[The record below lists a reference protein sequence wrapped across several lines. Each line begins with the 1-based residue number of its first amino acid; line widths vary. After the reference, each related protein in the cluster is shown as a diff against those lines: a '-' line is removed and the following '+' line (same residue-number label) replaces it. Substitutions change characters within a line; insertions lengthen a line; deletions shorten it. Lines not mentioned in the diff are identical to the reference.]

1 MAKRRRMRPD
11 RACRSAIL
19 QLMGIPPH
27 SRSART
33 PSATPEYIGACEYT
47 HTQNGPVSASTGDG
61 RGVARGVV
69 RRGASSRT
77 ARTVQPICAASPLP
91 VGGQVA
97 LLLASCC
104 RCLLEEVLGSAC
116 AACTHMRTA
125 STNHSAGYSRG
136 VRCVWQ
142 MAACGRQALRGQKQ
156 ARAPC
161 QKATIVLR
169 RPHGKRGASR
179 YGSRQVLTGGVS
191 GKIFL
196 ERNRT
201 VTPLPFPK
209 PLMRTP
215 PGLNPAQ
222 CGPYS
227 I

>member
-1 MAKRRRMRPD
+1 MR
-11 RACRSAIL
+11 
-19 QLMGIPPH
+19 
-27 SRSART
+27 SR
-33 PSATPEYIGACEYT
+33 
-47 HTQNGPVSASTGDG
+47 
-61 RGVARGVV
+61 ARGL
-69 RRGASSRT
+69 GASLRP

-142 MAACGRQALRGQKQ
+142 MAACGRQARRGQKQ

-179 YGSRQVLTGGVS
+179 YGSCRCEHGGVF
-191 GKIFL
+191 GEKVF
-196 ERNRT
+196 ERNRP
-201 VTPLPFPK
+201 VRPLPFPK
-209 PLMRTP
+209 PKMRNP
-215 PGLNPAQ
+215 PGLNPAH
-222 CGPYS
+222 CGPYGNPIQRMRFPS
-227 I
+227 AVV